1 MLYKINAKRL
11 INKSTRLN
19 KGNTSSFEKRIND
32 LLTAEGFC
40 RVVFA
45 GAPGCGKSTLAR
57 AIKQKGFLNI
67 PKKQMVVIDD
77 LRDHD
82 NKKYNRKD
90 LSFLIDTLKDKVLL
104 LFDYKAAMY
113 LKKADICILIVINEE
128 ERLSN
133 LKKRSA
139 WGYKKYKKRFYRTP
153 PIPFT
158 YKKSDIYVCSG
169 RILDIFGFE
178 NEIMY

>member
-1 MLYKINAKRL
+1 MLYRLNTKRL
-11 INKSTRLN
+11 INNGIRVNKNNITTISGRITAALN
-19 KGNTSSFEKRIND
+19 SKGS
-32 LLTAEGFC
+32 C
-40 RVVFA
+40 MVVFT
-45 GAPGCGKSTLAR
+45 GGPGCGKSTLAR
-57 AIKQKGFLNI
+57 IIKQKGFLNI

-82 NKKYNRKD
+82 NKQYTRKD

-104 LFDYKAAMY
+104 LFDYKAALY

-139 WGYKKYKKRFYRTP
+139 WGYKRYKKRFYRTP

-169 RILDIFGFE
+169 SILDIFGFE